1 MVRATTHRGSLWELA
16 VLSLLR
22 EEPMH
27 PYQMQRLLVE
37 RHKDEVLALRRG
49 SLYHAI
55 NRLTQQGLILAVK
68 VGREGRRPER
78 TVYRITAAGDR
89 ERMRWLRDR
98 IATPQQEPLE
108 FVASLNFLVYLSAED
123 AVVQL
128 EARIQALTARARTL
142 HHMLKGLAGIVDR
155 INRIESEYL
164 LAVTE
169 AELAWVRRLAG
180 EVRSGSLA
188 WDLRSILE
196 KARAA
201 RKTARRGGG
210 SDEQDALAG
219 TRRPAAKSRTDR
231 RVAPALADDR

>member
-1 MVRATTHRGSLWELA
+1 MVRAIRPRGSLWEMA

-55 NRLTQQGLILAVK
+55 DRLTRQGLIAPVR

-78 TVYRITAAGDR
+78 TTYRITAAGDR
-89 ERMRWLRDR
+89 ERVRWLRER
-98 IATPQQEPLE
+98 IATPQEEPLE
-108 FVASLNFLVYLSAED
+108 FVATLNFLVYISPGD

-128 EARIQALTARARTL
+128 EARIQALDARSRTL
-142 HHMLKGLAGIVDR
+142 RRMLKGLAGIVDR
-155 INRIESEYL
+155 INRVESEYL

-169 AELAWVRRLAG
+169 AELAWVRRLVG

-188 WDLRSILE
+188 WDLTDILD
-196 KARAA
+196 KDRAA
-201 RKTARRGGG
+201 RK
-210 SDEQDALAG
+210 
-219 TRRPAAKSRTDR
+219 AAEKGRKR
-231 RVAPALADDR
+231 